1 MSFARDMFWQ
11 NLATQS
17 RVVGAL
23 LIREVYTRFGREGL
37 GFAWIVAE
45 PLIFAIPVRLV
56 WSAVRGG
63 Y

>member
-1 MSFARDMFWQ
+1 MFWQ